1 MAFIPAQPY
10 EYELPVVPRNMAL
23 LIIGMQRDLVESGG
37 FGSILG
43 NDVTP
48 LQAIVPTAKGILEVA
63 RSLQLPIFHIIE
75 GHKPDLSDCPI
86 SKQKRVRGSNRQNDL
101 NIGDMGPLGRVL
113 VLGEPGTS
121 IIPELTPLPGEQV
134 LAKPGKSGFFGSGL
148 DEMLKEHS
156 ITHLIILGVT
166 TEVGVQTTIRE
177 ANDRGYECLLVE
189 DATESYFPEFKQVCL
204 EMIRAQG
211 GIIGWTATATEVI
224 QALQHWQN
232 QGSFPH

>member
-1 MAFIPAQPY
+1 MAFISAQPY
-10 EYELPVVPRNMAL
+10 EYELPAAPSNLAL
-23 LIIGMQRDLVESGG
+23 LIVSMQRDLIEPGG

-48 LQAIVPTAKGILEVA
+48 LQAIVPTAKRILDAA
-63 RSLQLPIFHIIE
+63 RSLYLPIIHIIE

-86 SKQKRVRGSNRQNDL
+86 SKQKRVRGGNKQNL
-101 NIGDMGPLGRVL
+101 NIGDMGPLGRIL
-113 VLGEPGTS
+113 VLGEPGTA
-121 IIPELTPLPGEQV
+121 IISELEPLPGEQV

-148 DEMLKEHS
+148 DEMLREKG
-156 ITHLIILGVT
+156 ITHLLMIGVT

-189 DATESYFPEFKQVCL
+189 DATESYVPEFKQICL

-211 GIIGWTATATEVI
+211 GIIGWTATADDVI
-224 QALQHWQN
+224 QALQQWK
-232 QGSFPH
+232 S